1 MQRLVNETN
10 EEINLIKKKTE
21 MVNESYNKR

>member
-10 EEINLIKKKTE
+10 EELNLIKKKTE
-21 MVNESYNKR
+21 MVNEYYNKR